1 MGITS
6 WIFCFTEKEIKPEK
20 SSGFLNWLSEVKTG
34 PAPEPGS
41 LVLLNTNAKHNDI
54 VGSVI

>member
-6 WIFCFTEKEIKPEK
+6 WISSFTEKEIKPEK
-20 SSGFLNWLSEVKTG
+20 WSSFLSWLSEVKTG
-34 PAPEPGS
+34 TASEPGS

-54 VGSVI
+54 VRSVL